1 MDHKEIL
8 KKYKTYTLLYTELNG
23 KFIYTIYNKEIELIK
38 FESEDHSAYKLAR
51 DYFDSVKDI

>member
-1 MDHKEIL
+1 MGN
-8 KKYKTYTLLYTELNG
+8 LY
-23 KFIYTIYNKEIELIK
+23 IRYIRDRYNKEIELIK